1 MLIGLI
7 KQFGLKGVINMLFF
21 GRKNKNKPVLN
32 QHEQIPAHIAII
44 MDGNGRWAAK
54 RGLPRSAGHR
64 EGANNLRRIVTASNE
79 VGIKYLTVYAFS
91 TENWTR
97 PKKEVDA
104 LMSLLL
110 EFLKNADKDIAGK
123 NIRILVIGDIT
134 GLSEEIKKEIARI
147 TAKTGVN
154 TGLTLVIALN
164 YGSRGEITEA
174 IKRISREIKKGSL
187 KPEDINEQLVSSHLY
202 TSGIP
207 DPDLII
213 RPSGE
218 SRLSNFLLWQA
229 SYAEFWYSDILWPDF
244 KKNDLLQAISD
255 YQKRNRRFGGI

>member
-1 MLIGLI
+1 
-7 KQFGLKGVINMLFF
+7 MLFF
-21 GRKNKNKPVLN
+21 GKKNKKTGGA
-32 QHEQIPAHIAII
+32 IPAQHGQVPEHIAII

-64 EGANNLRRIVTASNE
+64 EGANTLKRIVIAGNDI
-79 VGIKYLTVYAFS
+79 GIKYLTVYAFS
-91 TENWTR
+91 TENWAR
-97 PKKEVDA
+97 PKDEVDT

-110 EFLKNADKDIAGK
+110 EFLKNADKEIAGR
-123 NIRILVIGDIT
+123 NIRILVIGSSE
-134 GLSEEIKKEIARI
+134 GLSAEIKNEISNLTVN
-147 TAKTGVN
+147 TAGN

-164 YGSRGEITEA
+164 YGSRGEITNA
-174 IKRISREIKKGSL
+174 VKRISREVKKGSL
-187 KPEDINEQLVSSHLY
+187 RPEEINEKLVSSYLY

-229 SYAEFWYSDILWPDF
+229 SYAEFWYSDILWPEFTKDH
-244 KKNDLLQAISD
+244 LLQAISD
-255 YQKRNRRFGGI
+255 YNKRNRRFGGI